1 MGENGRIKKR
11 KKRTGLKIFL
21 GVVLICVVGVL
32 GYGYSIYRN
41 VSNTVETIHT
51 PVEQEEVRESSVDL
65 NKQHPISILLLGI
78 DSGDLGRTEQGRS
91 DSIVVATINPNTQ
104 KMLLLSI
111 PRDTYAEIVGN
122 GTSDKIN
129 HAYAFG
135 GTEMSINTVQRL
147 LDIPIDYYITVNMA
161 GIQEIVDVIGGIE
174 VESPLA
180 FSLNGET
187 FSEGTNHLDGAS
199 ALAFARMRHD
209 DPNGDTGRQ
218 ARQRLIIE
226 GVIKKIISPNTL
238 LNYQDILASLSTN
251 VQTNL
256 QMSDYFALQGND
268 YTAAANNIQQ
278 EQLAG
283 IGSTEADGVYYSFT
297 VEAELARIQT
307 LLKAELELKQE

>member
-1 MGENGRIKKR
+1 MKENGRIKKR
-11 KKRTGLKIFL
+11 KKRAGLRIFL
-21 GVVLICVVGVL
+21 GIMLVGVIGLL
-32 GYGYSIYRN
+32 GYGYSVYRN
-41 VSNTVETIHT
+41 VNDAVETIHK
-51 PVEQEEVRESSVDL
+51 PVETEVVREESVDL

-91 DSIVVATINPNTQ
+91 DSIVVATINPNTK

-135 GTEMSINTVQRL
+135 GTAMSINTVQKL

-161 GIQEIVDVIGGIE
+161 GIQEIVDVVGGIE
-174 VESPLA
+174 VDSPLA
-180 FSLNGET
+180 FTAIGYT
-187 FSEGTNHLDGAS
+187 FQEGVNHLDGAA
-199 ALAFARMRHD
+199 ALAFARMRYE
-209 DPNGDTGRQ
+209 DPLGDTGRQ

-226 GVIKKIISPNTL
+226 GVIQKLVSPNTL
-238 LNYQDILASLSTN
+238 LNYQDILASLSEN
-251 VQTNL
+251 IETNL
-256 QMSDYFALQGND
+256 QMSDYFDLQGND
-268 YTAAANNIQQ
+268 YVAAASNIQQ

-297 VEAELARIQT
+297 DAAELARVQA
-307 LLKAELELKQE
+307 LLRAELELE

>member
-1 MGENGRIKKR
+1 MEENRRIKKR

-21 GVVLICVVGVL
+21 GLVLICVVGAL
-32 GYGYSIYRN
+32 GYGYSVYSN
-41 VSNTVETIHT
+41 VSNAAETIHT
-51 PVEQEEVRESSVDL
+51 PVETEEIRESSVDL

-78 DSGDLGRTEQGRS
+78 DSGDLGRTDQGRS

-135 GTEMSINTVQRL
+135 GTAMSINTVQNL
-147 LDIPIDYYITVNMA
+147 LDIPIDYYIAVNMA

-180 FSLNGET
+180 FSLSGYT
-187 FSEGTNHLDGAS
+187 FSEGVNHLDGSS
-199 ALAFARMRHD
+199 ALAFARMRYD

-238 LNYQDILASLSTN
+238 TNYQDILASLSTN
-251 VQTNL
+251 VETNL

-268 YTAAANNIQQ
+268 YVAAASNIQQ

-297 VEAELARIQT
+297 VEAELARVQN
-307 LLKAELELKQE
+307 LLKAELELGQ

>member
-1 MGENGRIKKR
+1 MEENSRIKKR
-11 KKRTGLKIFL
+11 KQRTGLKIFL
-21 GVVLICVVGVL
+21 GLVLICVVSVL
-32 GYGYSIYRN
+32 GYGYSIYSN
-41 VSNTVETIHT
+41 VSNTAETIHT
-51 PVEQEEVRESSVDL
+51 PVETEEVRESSVDL
-65 NKQHPISILLLGI
+65 NKQHPISILLLGV

-135 GTEMSINTVQRL
+135 GTAMSINTVQKL
-147 LDIPIDYYITVNMA
+147 LDIPIDYYVTVNMA

-180 FSLNGET
+180 FSLSGYT
-187 FSEGTNHLDGAS
+187 FSEGINHLDGES
-199 ALAFARMRHD
+199 ALAFARMRYD

-226 GVIKKIISPNTL
+226 GVIKKIIAPNTL
-238 LNYQDILASLSTN
+238 MNYQDILASLSTN
-251 VQTNL
+251 VETSL

-268 YTAAANNIQQ
+268 YEAAASNIQQ
-278 EQLAG
+278 EQMAG
-283 IGSTEADGVYYSFT
+283 IGSTEADGIYYSFT
-297 VEAELARIQT
+297 VESELARVQN
-307 LLKAELELKQE
+307 LLKTELELGQ